1 MQSKSSRYTHLIHY
15 VFPGLGMELKRRG
28 QHESNKVSALC
39 NDQEG
44 IVYMKNQETHQRE
57 HEGFRPEYFRTR
69 LQERGIWVKTTVRF
83 EPALKEFDS
92 EGRIKSDPQDPLL
105 VIRTLPLDGQYFP
118 YKNTTNRWANWHVSI
133 CFKSDGEQRHAYTD
147 EDLSYLVHKFD
158 NKELQLRFSRISN
171 WITSGDLDVH
181 NDPIASDPVVQR
193 VHRAGW
199 YGEKPLHISF

>member
-1 MQSKSSRYTHLIHY
+1 LAGEGWVGEKKISKPLYMQSKSSRYTHLIHY

-92 EGRIKSDPQDPLL
+92 EGRIKNDPQDPLL

-133 CFKSDGEQRHAYTD
+133 CF
-147 EDLSYLVHKFD
+147 
-158 NKELQLRFSRISN
+158 
-171 WITSGDLDVH
+171 
-181 NDPIASDPVVQR
+181 
-193 VHRAGW
+193 
-199 YGEKPLHISF
+199 